1 MDIIIFPAVSEG
13 RSRVHLRSRTLF
25 MGLLFILALGM
36 LVVYG
41 SYRLGTQAQWVAQQK
56 LRTQVKTLARDWQM
70 VLERQQSLLAK
81 ATYRAEKGLSTLAQR
96 VGRLQ
101 AEVIRLNA
109 LGGRLITHAGLE
121 EGEFDFAQSPPVGG
135 PETPFAEK
143 ALNLND
149 FLATMERLE
158 QKITDRQQQLGLL
171 ETVLI
176 ERDRRQAALPTG
188 RPLRGGWIS
197 SRYGYRIDPFSGQR
211 VFHSGVDF
219 AGKAGTKV
227 LAVAAGI
234 VTWAGKNRGYGK
246 VVEINHGNGY
256 VTRYAHNQK
265 ILVQVGESVTKGQSI
280 ALMGST
286 GRSTGPHVHLEVLHK
301 GRSVDP
307 LRFVNTVK
315 DPPPQG

>member
-25 MGLLFILALGM
+25 VGLLFVLASGM
-36 LVVYG
+36 LAVYG
-41 SYRLGTQAQWVAQQK
+41 SYRLGTQAQWVTQQK
-56 LRTQVKTLARDWQM
+56 LRTQVKTLARNWQI
-70 VLERQQSLLAK
+70 VLERQQSVLAK

-109 LGGRLITHAGLE
+109 LGERLVTHAGLE
-121 EGEFDFAQSPPVGG
+121 EGEFDFTQSPPVGG

-176 ERDRRQAALPTG
+176 EHDRRQAALPTG

-211 VFHSGVDF
+211 EFHSGVDF

-315 DPPPQG
+315 DSPPQG